1 MNEVKQITDY
11 RKACDCKGTSSS
23 GTHITRAPGISDNKV
38 TYREWSSAIP
48 ACNVCGKLWKKIEQA
63 ERPSR
68 LDRFMARTREAVAWG
83 TCPRLPVGAV
93 VARGGRLISEG
104 WNGAPSGQP
113 HCTDVGCIV
122 VNDHCA
128 RAIHAEDNAL
138 WFAGEQACIGA
149 DLYVSHVPCYN
160 CANLIL
166 RARIARVIFEHIYK
180 VDQAAV
186 ALLVTRCNLYRYQ
199 DGELLPVWSVE
210 QVDRWGQKE
219 KEYRI

>member
-1 MNEVKQITDY
+1 MNDK
-11 RKACDCKGTSSS
+11 RACTCQD
-23 GTHITRAPGISDNKV
+23 AEPVPPGI
-38 TYREWSSAIP
+38 TYKPDGETDFNASPFPLCS
-48 ACNVCGKLWKKIEQA
+48 VCSRPWFA
-63 ERPSR
+63 RDVPPRPSR
-68 LDRFMARTREAVAWG
+68 LDRFMARTREAKTWG

-113 HCTDVGCIV
+113 HCTEVGCIV
-122 VNDHCA
+122 ANDHCA

-160 CANLIL
+160 CANLIV

-186 ALLVTRCNLYRYQ
+186 ALLVANCEVFRYR

-210 QVDRWGQKE
+210 QVDRWGRVE
-219 KEYRI
+219 KEFQL